1 MSISAATD
9 RRFTLVDGMVLIAA
23 TAVGL
28 GAMRARFGDLSP
40 ILDMV
45 SNVASLKAAFGLVVE
60 LTYFGF
66 PLFATWTVA
75 LLILRLRAPRP
86 SRRRLACQPGAMALA
101 STTLVVVL
109 RLLEYA
115 VVALVTIVLGAW
127 DWSWPVVSRAING
140 LYANMTE
147 AVSSPGLAVAAA
159 WLTLIVGG
167 RWRPE
172 PSWIDR
178 AGRLVGLAWLLLLLS
193 PFCLSIAYSL

>member
-1 MSISAATD
+1 MPNPSPP
-9 RRFTLVDGMVLIAA
+9 RRRLTLVDGMALIAA

-28 GAMRARFGDLSP
+28 GAMRARSGDLSP
-40 ILDMV
+40 MLEMV
-45 SNVASLKAAFGLVVE
+45 SNVASLKEVFGLVVE
-60 LTYFGF
+60 VTFFGF

-101 STTLVVVL
+101 SATLVVAL

-115 VVALVTIVLGAW
+115 LMVLETVALWGS
-127 DWSWPVVSRAING
+127 DWSFAAVSRAINV

-147 AVSSPGLAVAAA
+147 ADTSPGLAVAAA

-172 PSWIDR
+172 PTWIDR
-178 AGRLVGLAWLLLLLS
+178 AGRLAGLAWLLLLLS
-193 PFCLSIAYSL
+193 PFFQWIAFSL